1 MTVTTSSQLGPLGV
15 GTPTGSPP
23 PPAPFLVLGPSAHGI
38 QYPFGALNALNTTA
52 TFTVNGGLA
61 AANTLGYVFGSL
73 TSGRVDVGPNSSSAG
88 TSYLQLYTLDAAA
101 STINLVGLD
110 GNGQAAVPYVM
121 PMTFGLASVNV
132 QAMYF
137 DTNLNH
143 YVLTNKVSV
152 RSVFP

>member
-61 AANTLGYVFGSL
+61 AANTLGCTAPVMPLSPTLGLPSSVSL
-73 TSGRVDVGPNSSSAG
+73 DPRSSS
-88 TSYLQLYTLDAAA
+88 
-101 STINLVGLD
+101 
-110 GNGQAAVPYVM
+110 
-121 PMTFGLASVNV
+121 
-132 QAMYF
+132 
-137 DTNLNH
+137 H
-143 YVLTNKVSV
+143 
-152 RSVFP
+152 